1 MNLWNRNPTD
11 LKGNPTDLKGNPTD
25 LKGNPTDLKI
35 NHQVVFDYIRY
46 AFYYYTP
53 SKPNKKK
60 MKQLIESIPYFLP
73 DEKQNTFYEWIRKYP
88 IETYWDT
95 HETMQEYGYLLY
107 SSPLQ
112 SLSHPHK
119 SKKEYMEDLFSPPNT
134 YQQKHSIVFFL
145 VLGLLFYFL
154 SRIK

>member
-1 MNLWNRNPTD
+1 MKLWNRNSPEVE
-11 LKGNPTDLKGNPTD
+11 
-25 LKGNPTDLKI
+25 I

-73 DEKQNTFYEWIRKYP
+73 EEKQNSFYEWIRKYP

-112 SLSHPHK
+112 GSHPK
-119 SKKEYMEDLFSPPNT
+119 SKKEYKEDLYSPPNT
-134 YQQKHSIVFFL
+134 YQQKHSFVFFL
-145 VLGLLFYFL
+145 VLILLFYFL